1 MWLACCTLG
10 AANVDSLLLFFAN
23 SEQTEYYFTVFL
35 YVTAHISLAPVTETG
50 VDFINF
56 MDLEMSRGDKAITL
70 LSGDGGGVI
79 KTIASHDE
87 ELVERKKN
95 GGYEGGI
102 FRARLPE
109 G

>member
-1 MWLACCTLG
+1 MT
-10 AANVDSLLLFFAN
+10 AN
-23 SEQTEYYFTVFL
+23 
-35 YVTAHISLAPVTETG
+35 ISLAPELRRE

-79 KTIASHDE
+79 KPIASNDE
-87 ELVERKKN
+87 EVVWKKKPW
-95 GGYEGGI
+95 GYEGGI
-102 FRARLPE
+102 CRARLPE